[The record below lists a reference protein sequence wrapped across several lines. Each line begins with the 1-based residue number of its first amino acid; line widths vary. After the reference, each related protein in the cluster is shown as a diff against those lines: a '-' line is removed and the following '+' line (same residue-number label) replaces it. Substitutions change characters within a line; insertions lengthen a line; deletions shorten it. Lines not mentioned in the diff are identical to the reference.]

1 MKEDQSRRPDS
12 FLEKWFRISRLSY
25 PVPPHARTLSYTL
38 GGITFVGFILL
49 FASGFLMGQFY
60 QPTPDRAYETVKHL
74 IEEIPGG
81 RFLRAFHY
89 WMAQAV
95 ILSLILHL
103 LRVFIGGAYKSP
115 RLFTWYFGVGL
126 LGTALFGSYFSG
138 TVLKWDQESFEA
150 LQHYREG
157 LRFFGPIGSFLGSTE
172 AIPLNVKIYLSHI
185 SVFPLLLLFLIA
197 CHFYLVNTFSLSPL
211 PFGEDSARSYL
222 PAEEMTGRFLEHV
235 RSILLY
241 GLVYYGLVAVIALIF
256 SAPLGP
262 PVSQEEIGVKPPW
275 PFLWFYGLENITG
288 RIDSIVYAS
297 GALFLALFLLP
308 ILDRGEERNP
318 IRRKKTMVAGATTLL
333 LIAGLSIYGAIS
345 EPQVHHHGNDNT
357 TPHHGSAP
365 QPDQQMDDNNNGHAE
380 EHEDHEGGDHGE
392 GSE

>member
-1 MKEDQSRRPDS
+1 MKEDQSRRSDS

-25 PVPPHARTLSYTL
+25 PVPPHARTLPYIL
-38 GGITFVGFILL
+38 GGITFIGFLLL
-49 FASGFLMGQFY
+49 FSSGLLMGQFY

-74 IEEIPGG
+74 IDEVPGG
-81 RFLRAFHY
+81 NLLRSFHY

-103 LRVFIGGAYKSP
+103 LRVFIGGAYKFP

-172 AIPLNVKIYLSHI
+172 AVPLNIKIYLSHI

-288 RIDSIVYAS
+288 RIDTIVYAS
-297 GALFLALFLLP
+297 GALFLALLLLP

-318 IRRKKTMVAGATTLL
+318 IRRKKTMAAGAIILL

-345 EPQVHHHGNDNT
+345 EPQVHQHGHDEPG
-357 TPHHGSAP
+357 PHHEPSAN
-365 QPDQQMDDNNNGHAE
+365 PDQDMDNHEE
-380 EHEDHEGGDHGE
+380 EHADHDGDDHEE
-392 GSE
+392 RPK